1 MNPDDTEDRQVFRHG
16 AFERYGLG
24 FTLGLLLL
32 MLILMSG
39 LAANM
44 AAAGEFLLALLF
56 GAVTVFFV
64 LLGQIVM
71 RDFLM
76 RNAWRISLGPVNGWF
91 ELPAGRLLYETQPAM
106 SGPLAYSAI
115 RNIEWREEAFRTMGM
130 ASINRVYAIR
140 LKSGGAIL
148 AGEDRPI
155 PSTDEYTSLVGEAM
169 RALAERAGV
178 KVRQLPMARGKG
190 GFLTLWGTARPPW
203 PDTDETIEISE
214 ADERAIRQAQMVT
227 QFLPV
232 IAFAVVLVARLIG

>member
-1 MNPDDTEDRQVFRHG
+1 MNIDDAQDSQVFGYG
-16 AFERYGLG
+16 AFQRYGLG

-39 LAANM
+39 LAAGS
-44 AAAGEFLLALLF
+44 AANGEFLLALLL
-56 GAVTVFFV
+56 GAVTAFFV
-64 LLGQIVM
+64 LLSQIVM

-91 ELPAGRLLYETQPAM
+91 ELPSGRLLYEAQPAM

-115 RNIEWREEAFRTMGM
+115 KCIEWREEAFRTMGM

-155 PSTDEYTSLVGEAM
+155 PNTDDYTSLVGEAM
-169 RALAERAGV
+169 RALAARAGV
-178 KVRQLPMARGKG
+178 KVRPLPMAKGEG
-190 GFLTLWGTARPPW
+190 GFLTLWGTSRPLW
-203 PDTDETIEISE
+203 PDTDEVIEISE
-214 ADERAIRQAQMVT
+214 ADERAIRRSQLLT
-227 QFLPV
+227 QLIPV
-232 IAFAVVLVARLIG
+232 IAFTAILTAHLIG